1 MSPAPTPRY
10 LSLDVFRGLTIVLMI
25 VVNTQGAGARPYDL
39 LVHADWFGFT
49 LADLVF
55 PSFLFAM
62 GTALAFTGKSGASES
77 VFWPKTLTRTLILFG
92 LGVLLYW
99 FPFVQAGPDGH
110 WILKPFADT
119 RLMGVLQ
126 RIALCFAL
134 TAIGARYLG
143 VRGLLVLC
151 VALLAGYWGILLGF
165 GPENT
170 ALTKTGNIGNS
181 VDLWVLGKRHLYAW
195 DEGFEPEGLLG
206 TLPATVNVI
215 VGFLTGRAVLSA
227 GGSLTHLR
235 QRVLW
240 PLAGV
245 GLLLCLSA
253 LTLQPLIP
261 LSKKLWTP
269 SFVLLT
275 CGLDLMILSAL
286 AAWIEPGHK
295 RPGTEVLTASGR
307 NPLFAYLFSEL
318 LINVLNMVPV
328 GHKTLWTAFCVDLIQ
343 PLVPGAAGAMICA
356 LIYTVVCGLPV
367 LLLYRRGV
375 IVRI

>member
-1 MSPAPTPRY
+1 MTSAPPRY
-10 LSLDVFRGLTIVLMI
+10 LSLDVFRGLTILLMI
-25 VVNTQGAGARPYDL
+25 VVNTQGAGAKPYDL

-62 GTALAFTGKSGASES
+62 GTALAFTGRSRASES
-77 VFWPKTLTRTLILFG
+77 VFWRKTLTRTVILFG

-99 FPFVQAGPDGH
+99 FPFIQPGGDGQ
-110 WILKPFADT
+110 WVLKPFADT

-134 TAIGARYLG
+134 TAIAARYLG
-143 VRGLLVLC
+143 VRGLLALC
-151 VALLAGYWGILLGF
+151 VVLLTGYWGILLGF

-181 VDLWVLGKRHLYAW
+181 VDLWVLGRSHLYAW

-206 TLPATVNVI
+206 TFPATVNVI
-215 VGFLTGRAVLSA
+215 AGFLTGRAVLST
-227 GGSLTHLR
+227 GSDLSHLR
-235 QRVLW
+235 QRILW
-240 PLAGV
+240 PMAGV
-245 GLLLCLSA
+245 GLLLCLTA
-253 LTLQPLIP
+253 LALHPLIP
-261 LSKKLWTP
+261 LGKKLWTP

-275 CGLDLMILSAL
+275 CGADLMILSAL
-286 AAWIEPGHK
+286 AAAIEPA
-295 RPGTEVLTASGR
+295 RQSPGIDLLIAFGR

-318 LINVLNMVPV
+318 LIIVLNMVPV

-343 PLVPGAAGAMICA
+343 PLVPGAAGALICA
-356 LIYTVVCGLPV
+356 MIYAVVCAVPV
-367 LLLYRRGV
+367 WALYRRNL
-375 IVRI
+375 IIRI

>member
-1 MSPAPTPRY
+1 MTSAPTRY
-10 LSLDVFRGLTIVLMI
+10 LSLDVFRGLTVLLMI
-25 VVNTQGAGARPYDL
+25 VVNTQGAGAKPYDL

-62 GTALAFTGKSGASES
+62 GTALAFTGRSRASEN
-77 VFWPKTLTRTLILFG
+77 VFWRKTLTRTVILFG

-99 FPFVQAGPDGH
+99 FPFIQPGGDGQ
-110 WILKPFADT
+110 WVLKPFADT

-134 TAIGARYLG
+134 TSIAARYLG
-143 VRGLLVLC
+143 VRGLLALC
-151 VALLAGYWGILLGF
+151 VVLLTGYWGILLGF

-181 VDLWVLGKRHLYAW
+181 VDLWVLGRSHLYAW

-206 TLPATVNVI
+206 TFPATVNVI
-215 VGFLTGRAVLSA
+215 AGFLTGRVVLST
-227 GGSLTHLR
+227 GSDLSHLR
-235 QRVLW
+235 QRILW
-240 PLAGV
+240 PMAGV
-245 GLLLCLSA
+245 GLLLCLTA
-253 LTLQPLIP
+253 LALHPLIP
-261 LSKKLWTP
+261 LGKKLWTP

-275 CGLDLMILSAL
+275 CGADLMILSAL
-286 AAWIEPGHK
+286 AAWIEPARQ
-295 RPGTEVLTASGR
+295 RPGIDLLIAFGR

-318 LINVLNMVPV
+318 LIIVLNMVPV

-343 PLVPGAAGAMICA
+343 PLVPGAAGALICA
-356 LIYTVVCGLPV
+356 LIYAVVCAVPV
-367 LLLYRRGV
+367 WALYRRNV
-375 IVRI
+375 IIRI